1 MPTTT
6 TKTKKTTKK
15 GSGLTKKV
23 GPVPLYFY
31 LIGAGIVILY
41 LYYRHRQSQ
50 TASANGQF
58 NGSLNQQTI
67 PSGVVVPPST
77 TGNNNQGSN
86 DGSTTYPNDYATQT
100 DLASAIDSIDNNTQ
114 SAIAGITFPTP
125 NINITVPTTGN
136 SSPSKATAAS
146 KTAAKNAQPFGGI
159 LRTVKTKSGAT
170 LTYYKSGRIT
180 EQVAGKSPYV
190 VHK

>member
-1 MPTTT
+1 MATTT

-23 GPVPLYFY
+23 GPFPLFVYVIGVAIVVLYF
-31 LIGAGIVILY
+31 
-41 LYYRHRQSQ
+41 YYRHRQNQAGSATSQ
-50 TASANGQF
+50 FG
-58 NGSLNQQTI
+58 GSLNQQTI
-67 PSGVVVPPST
+67 PSGVVVPSST
-77 TGNNNQGSN
+77 NGSSNQGSN
-86 DGSTTYPNDYATQT
+86 DASTNYPTDYATQT

-125 NINITVPTTGN
+125 NINLTIPTTGN
-136 SSPSKATAAS
+136 GSPSKTTAAS
-146 KTAAKNAQPFGGI
+146 KTAATNAQPFGGI
-159 LRTVKTKSGAT
+159 LRTVKTKTGAT

-180 EQVAGKSPYV
+180 EQVPGKSPYV

>member
-31 LIGAGIVILY
+31 LIGVGIVVLY

-50 TASANGQF
+50 TASPSQQIT
-58 NGSLNQQTI
+58 GSLGQQTI
-67 PSGVVVPPST
+67 PSGVVVPTSTGDTTGDT
-77 TGNNNQGSN
+77 TGNSV
-86 DGSTTYPNDYATQT
+86 TYPTDYATQT
-100 DLASAIDSIDNNTQ
+100 DLQSAIDSIDSNTA

-125 NINITVPTTGN
+125 NINITVPNSGN
-136 SSPSKATAAS
+136 GSPSKTTAAS
-146 KTAAKNAQPFGGI
+146 KTAAKTAAPFGGI
-159 LRTVKTKSGAT
+159 KRTVPGKNGAVI
-170 LTYYKSGRIT
+170 TYYNSGRIV
-180 EQVAGKSPYV
+180 EKAPGKSAYV